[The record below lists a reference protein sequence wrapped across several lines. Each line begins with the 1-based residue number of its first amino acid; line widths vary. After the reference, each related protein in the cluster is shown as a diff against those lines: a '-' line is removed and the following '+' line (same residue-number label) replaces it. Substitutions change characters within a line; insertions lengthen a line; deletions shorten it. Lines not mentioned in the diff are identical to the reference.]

1 MEATMVPL
9 ESVLGWI
16 FAVLGFM
23 TTFVCFGCMWVNAD
37 LDDDISKRFWWTFA
51 LGIAVLIVGVIF
63 VVRYWGGGA

>member
-16 FAVLGFM
+16 FAVLGLM

-37 LDDDISKRFWWTFA
+37 LDDDTSKRFWWTFV